1 MPQGKFGYHLTRPFA
16 SVEEIITYRDELK
29 AYRSLFPAFRK
40 EYAEQFLKLNQSID
54 LYERGFKNE
63 RHVSWVQDDVS
74 LNSKAYEGDK
84 FPDLAKYYQEKYVPQ
99 EMLRFIAN
107 HQAEYDLKKLYQDLL
122 SDTYK
127 RFSGFNQALKRDK
140 GKFVNPLCV
149 IKEDFYNKLN
159 NF

>member
-1 MPQGKFGYHLTRPFA
+1 IGFVPQGKFGYYLTRPFA

-40 EYAEQFLKLNQSID
+40 EYAEQFLKLNHSID

-63 RHVSWVQDDVS
+63 RHVSWVHDDVS

-107 HQAEYDLKKLYQDLL
+107 HQAEYDLKKLYQDLF

-149 IKEDFYNKLN
+149 IKE
-159 NF
+159 